1 MATKHTDSLNSPAL
15 KYEKKELH
23 IDGVSLKKIAKKFQT
38 PFYVY
43 SQTTLLANFHEF
55 QGEAELAGLQKPL
68 ICFALKS
75 NPNRELLSVL
85 AREGSG
91 ADIVSGGELQRAREA
106 GIAASK
112 IVFSGVGKTADEIKL
127 ALKEEI
133 YSFNVESI
141 EELELINELAGKA
154 KTKARVCFRLNP
166 MVKAKTHKYISTGN
180 KTHKFGMLSA
190 DIVKATK
197 NKSLWKHTKLVG
209 LSVHIG
215 SQLLDLKATEEAIK
229 VMGTLAR
236 KLSPDPIEFLDVGGG
251 LGVAYHPDE
260 VKKLPA
266 ISDYMKIVARA
277 LESSYYSHFKTKPQ
291 TRVVFEPG
299 RRIIAK
305 AGFFVMSVLRQKVS
319 EDQRFMIVD
328 GGMNDFMRPSLYD
341 AYHGLLA
348 VDEPKTNAKKIPT
361 HVVGPICETSDCFGH
376 HRPMPPLKTGDKVV
390 LADTGAYGFSMG
402 SNYNLRG
409 KPLELLVT
417 GKKNVKVINKAQKY
431 KELK

>member
-23 IDGVSLKKIAKKFQT
+23 IDGVSLKKIAKNFPT

-85 AREGSG
+85 AKEGSG

-106 GIAASK
+106 GIPASK

-127 ALKEEI
+127 ALKEKI

-141 EELELINELAGKA
+141 EELELINELAK
-154 KTKARVCFRLNP
+154 KTKTVARVCFRLNP

-190 DIVKATK
+190 DILKAGK
-197 NKSLWKHTKLVG
+197 NKSLWKHTQLVG

-236 KLSPDPIEFLDVGGG
+236 KLSTHPIEFLDVGGG

-260 VKKLPA
+260 AKKLPA
-266 ISDYMKIVARA
+266 ISAYMKVVARA
-277 LESSYYSHFKTKPQ
+277 LEASYYCHFKVKPP

-299 RRIIAK
+299 RRIVAK

-348 VDEPKTNAKKIPT
+348 VDEPKVNAKKLPT

-376 HRPMPPLKTGDKVV
+376 HRPMPSLKTGDKVV

-417 GKKNVKVINKAQKY
+417 GKKKIKVINKAQKY